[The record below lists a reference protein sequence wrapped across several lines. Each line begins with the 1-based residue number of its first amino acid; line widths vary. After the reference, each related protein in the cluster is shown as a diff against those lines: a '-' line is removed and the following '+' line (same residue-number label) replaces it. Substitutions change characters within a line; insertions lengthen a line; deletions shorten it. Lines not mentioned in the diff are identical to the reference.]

1 MFCCNF
7 FLDFQGFQKIKPKK
21 KKKRRVKK
29 KERKRVKM
37 RKGRKKRRRERK
49 RRKYISNLENILT
62 LSLGINNKIQEISS
76 KKKKRIGDFV
86 CLLFFFLKVNSLLSI
101 TH

>member
-7 FLDFQGFQKIKPKK
+7 FLDFQGFQRIKPKK
-21 KKKRRVKK
+21 KKKRGVKKK

-37 RKGRKKRRRERK
+37 RKGRKKRRREKK

-62 LSLGINNKIQEISS
+62 LSVGVNNKI
-76 KKKKRIGDFV
+76 
-86 CLLFFFLKVNSLLSI
+86 
-101 TH
+101 